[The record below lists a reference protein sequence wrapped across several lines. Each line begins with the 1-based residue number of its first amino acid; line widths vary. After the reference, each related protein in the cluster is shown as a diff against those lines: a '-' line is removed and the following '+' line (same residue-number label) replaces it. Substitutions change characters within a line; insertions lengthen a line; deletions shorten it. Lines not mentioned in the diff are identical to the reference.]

1 MMTRTRW
8 TALFTALLLVGLM
21 GTAQAQTV
29 RAPGVV
35 EEEVPMVEAPTWR
48 ANFGKQTAIQLRSKI
63 PAVREQAL
71 VNIITVANQDRGVD
85 LRPVLSSLERTYERD
100 RNEGHR
106 MMALV
111 ALHAISDEGSMQ
123 YLAEQTRYWE
133 RSERVHRLVR
143 AILADYYG
151 A

>member
-1 MMTRTRW
+1 MTMLKRGRT
-8 TALFTALLLVGLM
+8 LLTICLLIGLM
-21 GTAQAQTV
+21 GTAQAQTI

-35 EEEVPMVEAPTWR
+35 EEPVPMIESSTWR
-48 ANFGKQTAIQLRSKI
+48 ANFGEQTAIQLRSKI

-71 VNIITVANQDRGVD
+71 INVITVANQDSEVN
-85 LRPVLSSLERTYERD
+85 LRPVLGSLESIYQRD

-111 ALHAISDEGSMQ
+111 ALHAIRDEGSMRF
-123 YLAEQTRYWE
+123 LAEQTRYWE
-133 RSERVHRLVR
+133 PSTRVYRLVR
-143 AILADYYG
+143 AILIDYYG